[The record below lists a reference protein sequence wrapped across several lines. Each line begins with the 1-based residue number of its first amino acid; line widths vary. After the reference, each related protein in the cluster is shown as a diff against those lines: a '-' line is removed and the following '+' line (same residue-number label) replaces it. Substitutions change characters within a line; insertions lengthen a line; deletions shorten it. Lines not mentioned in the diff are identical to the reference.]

1 MTETIPFVDLRAQH
15 AGLRPEIDAAICR
28 VLDRADF
35 ILGADLEAF
44 EAEFAQ
50 YCGARYCV
58 GVSSGTSAL
67 WLALLAAGIGPDDE
81 VIVPANTYIATAIAV
96 SETGATPVLVDVGS
110 DYLMTAAAVEAA
122 LTPRTKAI
130 VPVHLYGRLAG
141 VHALVSLARERGL
154 HLIED
159 ACQAHGARIGPKRAG
174 TFGLA
179 GAFSFYPGKNLGACG
194 DGGAVITNDA
204 ALAQEI
210 RLRRDFG
217 QRRKYE
223 HILKAGND
231 RLDTVQA
238 AILRVK
244 LPFLDAWNELR
255 IASAAR
261 YDERLGSEGIPIPSR
276 PKDGSDVYHLY
287 VVEIDGRDSV
297 RSQLADAGI
306 ETGIHYPTPIHRQPA
321 YRDLGLGD
329 GSFPNTEA
337 ASARLLSLPMYP
349 ELRPA
354 QIERIAETLVNSR
367 SRAAV
372 SA

>member
-1 MTETIPFVDLRAQH
+1 MTEKIPFVDLRAQH
-15 AGLRPEIDAAICR
+15 AGLRPEIDAAISR
-28 VLDRADF
+28 VLDHADF

-50 YCGARYCV
+50 FCGARYCV

-67 WLALLAAGIGPDDE
+67 RLALQAAGVGPGDE

-96 SETGATPVLVDVGS
+96 SDAGAIPVLVDV
-110 DYLMTAAAVEAA
+110 DDRYLMTAAAVEAA

-130 VPVHLYGRLAG
+130 VPVHLYGRLAD
-141 VHALVSLARERGL
+141 VHELVGLAREHGL
-154 HLIED
+154 RLIED
-159 ACQAHGARIGPKRAG
+159 ACQAHGARIGGKRSG

-194 DGGAVITNDA
+194 DGGAVITDDA
-204 ALAQEI
+204 AFAKEI

-223 HILKAGND
+223 HVIKAGND

-255 IASAAR
+255 IKSAAR
-261 YDERLGSEGIPIPSR
+261 YDELLRSEGIPIPSR

-287 VVEIDGRDSV
+287 VVEIDGRDSA
-297 RSQLADAGI
+297 RAELADVGI

-321 YRDLGLGD
+321 YRDLGLGV
-329 GSFPNTEA
+329 GSFPRTEVA
-337 ASARLLSLPMYP
+337 AARLLSLPMYP
-349 ELRPA
+349 ELRPT
-354 QIERIAETLVNSR
+354 QITRVVETLVNSR
-367 SRAAV
+367 CRAAV